1 MSKRQIYRPRP
12 ISGFPE
18 WLPEQRLVEQR
29 WMDHIR
35 TVFESYGFCS
45 IETPSV
51 EELDVLTA
59 KGEVD
64 KEIYTIQRLQADEAD
79 KSEARLALHFD
90 VTVPFAR
97 YVAQHFNDL
106 DFPFK
111 RYQMQRV
118 WRGERPQDGRFREF
132 YQCDIDVINVDHL
145 PLHFDAEIPAVAMK
159 CVAGLNIGPI
169 RLHVSNRKILDG
181 YLAGLGIEDRVPVIR
196 ILDRFDKIGS
206 DGVTAALEAELGF
219 DADSAAKCLALAS
232 IQTTDGG
239 FADQVRGLGV
249 EHDTLT
255 EGLEELSFVIDYLN
269 RALPGADILADLSIA
284 RGFDYY
290 TGTVYE
296 GRFTEHPGFGSVLA
310 GGRYDDLA
318 GSYINRKLP
327 GVGISIG
334 LTRIFGKMVSEGTL
348 PIGAKTPTEILVVLP
363 TEDRRAMVADTARQ
377 LRDRG
382 HKVEMFHGPVKIARQ
397 IAYASKK
404 GIPYVWFPPFDDDQH
419 HEVKDMTSGVQQAA
433 DPASWTMPRA

>member
-1 MSKRQIYRPRP
+1 MSKQKIYRPRP

-35 TVFESYGFCS
+35 RVFESYGFCS

-51 EELDVLTA
+51 EELDVLLA

-64 KEIYTIQRLQADEAD
+64 KEIYAIQRLQADEAD

-145 PLHFDAEIPAVAMK
+145 PLHFDAEIPAVAMQ
-159 CVAGLNIGPI
+159 CIAGLNIGPV

-181 YLAGLGIEDRVPVIR
+181 YLSGLGITERVPAIR
-196 ILDRFDKIGS
+196 ILDRFDKIGT
-206 DGVTAALEAELGF
+206 DGVMAALQQELGY
-219 DADSAAKCLALAS
+219 DAERATKCLALAS
-232 IQTTDGG
+232 IQTRDNA
-239 FADQVRGLGV
+239 FANRVRALEV
-249 EHDTLT
+249 EDPILH
-255 EGLEELSFVIDYLN
+255 EGLDELSFVIDYLN
-269 RALPGADILADLSIA
+269 RELPEADILADLSIA

-296 GRFTEHPGFGSVLA
+296 GRFTEHPGFGSIIA

-348 PIGAKTPTEILVVLP
+348 PVAAKTPTDILVVLP
-363 TEDRRAMVADTARQ
+363 AEEHRPQVAETAKTLRQ
-377 LRDRG
+377 RG
-382 HKVEMFHGPVKIARQ
+382 FNVEMFHGPVKIARQ

-404 GIPYVWFPPFDDDQH
+404 SIPFVWFPPFDDDQP
-419 HEVKDMTSGVQQAA
+419 HEVKNLSTGEQGPA
-433 DPASWTMPRA
+433 DPSTWTRSP

>member
-1 MSKRQIYRPRP
+1 MSKRAIYRPRP

-35 TVFESYGFCS
+35 RVFESYGFAS

-51 EELDVLTA
+51 EELDVLVA

-64 KEIYTIQRLQADEAD
+64 KEIYTIQRLHAEEAD

-97 YVAQHFNDL
+97 YVAQHFNAL

-111 RYQMQRV
+111 RYQMQKV

-145 PLHFDAEIPAVAMK
+145 PLHFDAEIPAVALE
-159 CVAGLNIGPI
+159 CVSGLGIGPV
-169 RLHVSNRKILDG
+169 RMHVSNRKILDG
-181 YLAGLGIEDRVPVIR
+181 YLSGLGIEDRVPVIR
-196 ILDRFDKIGS
+196 TLDRFDKIGAE
-206 DGVTAALEAELGF
+206 GVVKALVSEVGLDQATAEK
-219 DADSAAKCLALAS
+219 SLALAE
-232 IQTTDGG
+232 IQTPDSS
-239 FADQVRGLGV
+239 FADRVLALGV
-249 EHDTLT
+249 EHEMLS
-255 EGLEELSFVIDYLN
+255 EGVEELRFVMDHLAN
-269 RALPGADILADLSIA
+269 EVPNADVLADLSIA

-296 GRFTEHPGFGSVLA
+296 GRFIDKPGFGSIIA

-334 LTRIFGKMVSEGTL
+334 LTRIFGKMVADGLLET
-348 PIGAKTPTEILVVLP
+348 GAKCPTQVLVVLP
-363 TEDRRAMVADTARQ
+363 SEERRGNAAAIAKQ

-382 HKVEMFHGPVKIARQ
+382 LRVEMFHSPSKIARQ
-397 IAYASKK
+397 LAYASKK
-404 GIPYVWFPPFDDDQH
+404 GIGYVWFPPFDDNQP
-419 HEVKDMTSGVQQAA
+419 HEVKDMASGDQGAA
-433 DPASWTMPRA
+433 DPAVWTPAGQ